1 MIILKTAEEIAVLRE
16 AGRIVARCLE
26 ILGEAIRPGI
36 TTGELDAI
44 AEAFIRKAGGIPTF
58 KGYFGY
64 PASICTSPN
73 DVVVHGIPGPRVLK
87 EGDIVSVDVGVTYKG
102 FVGDAAHTWP
112 VGRVSEAA
120 RKLLRVTEEALAAG
134 IAQAW
139 PGKRLGDI
147 SHAVQ
152 AHVEAHG
159 FSVVRDYVGHGV
171 GRQMHEEPQVPN
183 FGPAGKGPLLAAG
196 MVLAIEPMVNAG
208 GHEVFTDRDRW
219 TVRTCDGKLSA
230 HFEHSVAITENGPE
244 ILTLR

>member
-26 ILGEAIRPGI
+26 ILAEAIRPGI

-44 AEAFIRKAGGIPTF
+44 AEAFIRKSGGIPTF

-87 EGDIVSVDVGVTYKG
+87 EGDIVSIDVGVTYKG
-102 FVGDAAHTWP
+102 FVGDAAYTWP

-120 RKLLRVTEEALAAG
+120 RKLLRVTEEALHAG
-134 IAQAW
+134 IAQAR
-139 PGKRLGDI
+139 PGNRLGDI

-171 GRQMHEEPQVPN
+171 GRRMHEEPQVPN
-183 FGPAGKGPLLAAG
+183 FGPPGKGPVLAAG

-208 GHEVFTDRDRW
+208 GHEVFTDRDNW
-219 TVRTCDGKLSA
+219 TVRTRDGKLSA
-230 HFEHSVAITENGPE
+230 HFEHSVAITEDGPE

>member
-26 ILGEAIRPGI
+26 VLAEAIRPGI

-64 PASICTSPN
+64 PASICASPN

-87 EGDIVSVDVGVTYKG
+87 EGDIISIDVGVTYKG
-102 FVGDAAHTWP
+102 FVGDAAYTWP

-120 RKLLRVTEEALAAG
+120 RKLMRVTEEALHAG

-171 GRQMHEEPQVPN
+171 GRRMHEEPQVPN
-183 FGPAGKGPLLAAG
+183 FGPPGKGPVLAAG

-208 GHEVFTDRDRW
+208 RHEVFTDRDNW
-219 TVRTCDGKLSA
+219 TVRTRDGKLSA

-244 ILTLR
+244 ILTLV

>member
-26 ILGEAIRPGI
+26 ILAEAIRPGI

-44 AEAFIRKAGGIPTF
+44 AEAFIRKSGGIPTF

-87 EGDIVSVDVGVTYKG
+87 EGDIVSIDVGVTYKG
-102 FVGDAAHTWP
+102 FVGDAACTWP

-120 RKLLRVTEEALAAG
+120 RKLLRVTEEALHAG
-134 IAQAW
+134 IAQAR
-139 PGKRLGDI
+139 PGNRLGDI

-171 GRQMHEEPQVPN
+171 GRRMHEEPQVPN
-183 FGPAGKGPLLAAG
+183 FGPPGKGPVLAAG

-208 GHEVFTDRDRW
+208 GCEVYTDRDNW
-219 TVRTCDGKLSA
+219 TVRTRDGKLSA

>member
-26 ILGEAIRPGI
+26 ILAEAIRPGI

-44 AEAFIRKAGGIPTF
+44 AEAFIRKSGGIPTF

-87 EGDIVSVDVGVTYKG
+87 DGDIVSIDVGVTYKG
-102 FVGDAAHTWP
+102 FVGDAAYTWP

-120 RKLLRVTEEALAAG
+120 RKLLRVTEEALHAG
-134 IAQAW
+134 IAQAR
-139 PGKRLGDI
+139 PGNRLGDI

-171 GRQMHEEPQVPN
+171 GRRMHEEPQVPN
-183 FGPAGKGPLLAAG
+183 FGPPGKGPVLAAG

-208 GHEVFTDRDRW
+208 GHEVFTDRDNW
-219 TVRTCDGKLSA
+219 TVRTRDGKLSA
-230 HFEHSVAITENGPE
+230 HFEHSVAITEDGPE